1 MKTWAWI
8 KKDAKYIKSSMM
20 MFMFSFIIAPI
31 VLGLMYG
38 VMYKKMM
45 DKSVELN
52 TMTVYRVSS
61 ESDQYGKVIDEL
73 LDSDS
78 LPFIEVVGTEADVL
92 EISVKEDKKG
102 LGIIEQEGQVVII
115 NNGPDS
121 IEKTIVRNLM
131 EQVVPILASK
141 GTYNVTEQEKTAFIK
156 EYLALSQKDYT
167 TTEEIVL
174 TRKLNSFELMLVS
187 VFSAMSLFI
196 GITFASNFLRQ
207 RENALTDRLVSINV
221 SSRGIYVSSVISV
234 FVFSL
239 ITVLTYSIIG
249 YGIILKMNILNLRII
264 VASMLQAGFITA
276 LYGFSIGLFRR
287 ETVYKNSI
295 TPIVMVVMILGGSFF
310 PAELF
315 FDKLWIMEIMPNYNI
330 LIIVREVLLGSS
342 IGALIKPILI
352 LTVEIVAFI
361 AIGALRFQ
369 VHERGKKYA

>member
-1 MKTWAWI
+1 
-8 KKDAKYIKSSMM
+8 
-20 MFMFSFIIAPI
+20 
-31 VLGLMYG
+31 
-38 VMYKKMM
+38 
-45 DKSVELN
+45 
-52 TMTVYRVSS
+52 
-61 ESDQYGKVIDEL
+61 
-73 LDSDS
+73 
-78 LPFIEVVGTEADVL
+78 
-92 EISVKEDKKG
+92 
-102 LGIIEQEGQVVII
+102 
-115 NNGPDS
+115 
-121 IEKTIVRNLM
+121 
-131 EQVVPILASK
+131 
-141 GTYNVTEQEKTAFIK
+141 
-156 EYLALSQKDYT
+156 
-167 TTEEIVL
+167 
-174 TRKLNSFELMLVS
+174 MLVS

-221 SSRGIYVSSVISV
+221 SPKGIYVSSVISV

-239 ITVLTYSIIG
+239 ITVITYSIIG
-249 YGIILKMNILNLRII
+249 YGIILKMNILNLRMI
-264 VASMLQAGFITA
+264 VASLLQAGFITA

-352 LTVEIVAFI
+352 LTIEIVAFI

-369 VHERGKKYA
+369 IHERGKKICLISP